1 MILPRTIKSQS
12 PEADKGKHKRS
23 QGVRGEISQSHRRES
38 MAGGLPSVSIVIP
51 VFNSERTLKACL
63 ESIRFQDYPKDKIEI
78 IIVDAGSKDQTLDIA
93 QYFKID
99 KILPNPLK
107 TGEAGKAVG
116 VKATSFDIIALIDS
130 DNIMPQKD
138 WLRRMTEPFSDPE
151 IVGSEPLEYTY
162 RREDNLITRYCALMG
177 MNDPL
182 CMFLGNYDRYNLIT
196 GKWTAIK
203 LEEEDKG
210 NYLKISLGNK
220 GLPTIGAN
228 GFMIRRELLS
238 EYPFKD
244 YLFDVDIIYHL
255 RLKGKNKYAKVKLGI
270 VHLFSGNISTFFRKQ
285 KRRIADYLYFRQQ
298 NLRVYPWNAVN
309 LSGLLKFI
317 FYSIL
322 VFPLFVQALI
332 GYRRKPDNAWWFHIP
347 ACVGT
352 FWIYAIEKIKS
363 YIKTE
368 PLSRKNW
375 GQ

>member
-1 MILPRTIKSQS
+1 MNLPT
-12 PEADKGKHKRS
+12 
-23 QGVRGEISQSHRRES
+23 
-38 MAGGLPSVSIVIP
+38 VSFVIP
-51 VFNSERTLKACL
+51 VFNSERTLAVCL
-63 ESIRFQDYPKDKIEI
+63 KSIRDQDYPEEKIEI
-78 IIVDAGSKDQTLDIA
+78 IIIDAGSTDRTLKIA
-93 QYFKID
+93 KEYKVD

-116 VKATSFDIIALIDS
+116 VKEASCQIIALVDS
-130 DNIMPQKD
+130 DNVLPNCN
-138 WLRRMTEPFSDPE
+138 WLKRMVEPFSDPE
-151 IVGSEPLEYTY
+151 IVGSEPIEYTY
-162 RREDNLITRYCALMG
+162 RRKDNLITRYCALMG

-203 LEEEDKG
+203 LKEEDKG
-210 NYLKISLGNK
+210 NYLKISLQGG

-228 GFMIRRELLS
+228 GFMIRRDLLNECS
-238 EYPFKD
+238 IKD

-270 VHLFSGNISTFFRKQ
+270 VHLFSGNINTFFRKQ

-298 NLRVYPWNAVN
+298 KLRIYPWNAVS
-309 LSGLLKFI
+309 LSRLLKFI
-317 FYSIL
+317 LYSVL
-322 VFPLFVQALI
+322 VFPLSVQALV
-332 GYRRKPDNAWWFHIP
+332 GYFRKPDNAWWFHIP

-363 YIKTE
+363 FIKTE